1 VPLRGKSSVMSA
13 HEWASCRVTPVTK
26 EQNAMHEL
34 GGRSTK
40 TVYRVA
46 RYVNDVP
53 WSNGGGLW

>member
-1 VPLRGKSSVMSA
+1 MSA